1 MKNFYELLKGRAKS
15 YGDKIF
21 LRIDEKSLTCAEFLK
36 AVDEVKIDCEGE
48 IIFITAKSF
57 YLQAVNFFAAQKFGK
72 VPVILHADLTPDD
85 INFNRA
91 DSSAILGALTSG
103 TTGKPKI
110 LYRTFE
116 SWAGFFDVQNKIFRV
131 DSESKVFI
139 HGSLSFTGNLNTL
152 LATIHA
158 GGTII
163 TSEKFARHNWLELIK
178 TATNIYLV
186 PTKLRFLTDGEP
198 LKNIRGIFTGSQ
210 ILTATQSI
218 NLMKKFPNAEII
230 LYYGASE
237 LSFITYKKICADT
250 VNDIQNL
257 GKPFE
262 GVKVEIRDGLIY
274 VDTKF
279 HVNNIN
285 VPYAVGDYGHFDA
298 EGNLIFEGRGED
310 FINRGGVKINAVNVE
325 KKISTIPN
333 IKAVAVVKVKSDI
346 RGEDFKAY
354 IVAPKSVL
362 PVIRKILLPIEMPS
376 EIIFVDELP
385 LNDSGKII
393 HD

>member
-1 MKNFYELLKGRAKS
+1 MKNFYELLKAQAES

-21 LRIDEKSLTCAEFLK
+21 LQVDEKVLTCAEFLK
-36 AVDEVKIDCEGE
+36 AVNEIKIDCDSE
-48 IIFITAKSF
+48 IFFITAESF
-57 YLQAVNFFAAQKFGK
+57 YHQAVNFFAAQKFRK
-72 VPVILHADLTPDD
+72 IPVILHANLTAED

-91 DSSAILGALTSG
+91 DSDATFGALTSG

-131 DSESKVFI
+131 DSSSKVFI

-152 LATIHA
+152 LATLDA

-163 TSEKFARHNWLELIK
+163 TSEKFARYKWLELIK

-186 PTKLRFLTDGEP
+186 PTKLRFLTEGES

-210 ILTATQSI
+210 ILTANQSL
-218 NLMKKFPNAEII
+218 NLMKKFPTAEII

-237 LSFITYKKICADT
+237 LSFITYKKICAEN

-262 GVKVEIRDGLIY
+262 GIGIEIRDGLIY

-279 HVNNIN
+279 HVNGITT
-285 VPYAVGDYGHFDA
+285 PFSVGDYGKLDA

-325 KKISTIPN
+325 KKISTIPAV
-333 IKAVAVVKVKSDI
+333 KAVAVVKVKSDI
-346 RGEDFKAY
+346 RGEDFKTY
-354 IVAPKSVL
+354 IVAPKNIL
-362 PVIRKILLPIEMPS
+362 PVIRKILSPIEMPS
-376 EIIFVDELP
+376 EIIFVEELP
-385 LNDSGKII
+385 LNDSGKVIR
-393 HD
+393 D

>member
-1 MKNFYELLKGRAKS
+1 MKNFYELLAARAES

-21 LRIDEKSLTCAEFLK
+21 LQVDEKVLTCAEFLK
-36 AVDEVKIDCEGE
+36 AVNEIKIDCNNE
-48 IIFITAKSF
+48 IFFITAESF
-57 YLQAVNFFAAQKFGK
+57 YHQAVNFFAAQKFGK
-72 VPVILHADLTPDD
+72 VPVILHANLTAED

-91 DSSAILGALTSG
+91 DSDAIFGALTSG

-116 SWAGFFDVQNKIFRV
+116 SWAGFFDVQNKIFSV
-131 DSESKVFI
+131 DSSSKVFI

-152 LATIHA
+152 LATLYA

-163 TSEKFARHNWLELIK
+163 TSEKFARYKWLELIK

-186 PTKLRFLTDGEP
+186 PTKLRFLIEGEP

-210 ILTATQSI
+210 ILTANQSL
-218 NLMKKFPNAEII
+218 NLMKKFPAAEII

-237 LSFITYKKICADT
+237 LSFITYKKICAEN

-262 GVKVEIRDGLIY
+262 GIGIEIRDGLIY

-279 HVNNIN
+279 HVNGIN
-285 VPYAVGDYGHFDA
+285 MPFSVGDYGKFDA

-325 KKISTIPN
+325 KKISTIPAV
-333 IKAVAVVKVKSDI
+333 KAVAVVKVKSDI

-362 PVIRKILLPIEMPS
+362 PIVRKILSPIEMPS
-376 EIIFVDELP
+376 EIIFVEELP
-385 LNDSGKII
+385 LNDSGKVIR
-393 HD
+393 D